1 MELDI
6 RSKLCIQLG
15 SLLLGNIEISH
26 QLEGAQAQLA
36 KMQADAQAAA
46 DAQARHDAA
55 ADARDMPSGAP
66 VGDLPRP

>member
-15 SLLLGNIEISH
+15 SLMLGNIEIGH
-26 QLEGAQAQLA
+26 QLEGVQAQLA
-36 KMQADAQAAA
+36 KMQADAKAAA
-46 DAQARHDAA
+46 EAQASHDAA

-66 VGDLPRP
+66 AGDLSLP